1 MTTKREASAAAAEVK
16 HTPFQAILDF
26 VLRGN
31 RFRQGGFR
39 EARDHFRM
47 AFLIKSIYPT
57 EQRIVR
63 IKGVLYKIKGV
74 LYNSRLRP
82 HMPAVGTGASGGP
95 FAKKG
100 LRNHQ

>member
-63 IKGVLYKIKGV
+63 IKGVLY
-74 LYNSRLRP
+74 NSRLRP